1 MRRLLLLLLLITIS
15 YLSHAQKSDVVVSV
29 FDSKSLEPITGASVY
44 TVSCIDS
51 TVFNYSVTGN
61 DGNAVLTSV
70 PTGKYLLVAEFLGY
84 SKYQKEICMSGN
96 EVKPDTIFL
105 DKISE
110 GLLPAIIRASV
121 RPVEFKRDSIIY
133 NVSYFNVGHN
143 RFLSDLLKSMPGVR
157 INGDKVSVNG
167 KNVSKITFGGR
178 TFFFDDLSM
187 ALNNIPAD
195 IVRRIT
201 VVDKPSP
208 VNMFTGITG
217 KREHILDVEL
227 KKEYQNGVF
236 GNINAGFGVNPV
248 KSEDEIIANNKEL
261 LYSGKALISAYNDK
275 DQVTVIGNS
284 NNFKEE
290 NPRKQGEGLSSL
302 QQAAVNF
309 NTSRIKGTETTVV
322 SSYKHS
328 LSEFESIKKR
338 ESFEINGNHL
348 KTIDSRNTN
357 SDNKETAIVV
367 QTDNTSRETFYFS
380 LKENLSTYDKE
391 QHEESSARNDD
402 SRSHS
407 VNNTSKRTAGLK
419 RLASQTNFTVG
430 YNSSRREGRSF
441 LIDGVFGYYAESA
454 DSRFENS
461 SPVLNY
467 SYNISDKKISTF
479 LNAKYVEPINSK
491 MKAIT
496 SVEYMNSA
504 EEESR
509 SAYGNPGLG
518 SSIYKDGRFSSS
530 IDSRSRLLHE
540 TVGLQ
545 YNKKQNSI
553 QAGASIFH
561 TLNENLYDIRA
572 DAAGKEKWSLYCSPY
587 ANIRYN
593 VGRSKIQFTCS
604 SHIEQPLQYQLR
616 PSIDIENF
624 PVVTIGNVYLRP
636 SLHRSALLYFTLN
649 SSKDWEYV
657 SIWGELSAV
666 SNAIVNVTWF
676 DDEGTSYQIPV
687 NAESPT
693 RSARLDINWSKPL
706 TNNLTLE
713 AFARCTYYGK
723 EYYQRKSSFKANII
737 ENFEYSGFMEQFW
750 GSGLCGDLFY
760 SEKSMFSQS
769 RMSII
774 KSTAS
779 VSLSYEGEHFRFN
792 CEEYVG
798 NTRSR
803 HSEPRENDSLWDYV
817 TLMETV
823 WKSNA
828 GLEIIADSY
837 NYFYSGY
844 PEGFGKPRYIID
856 FTLNKKLNRF
866 VLGLKVNNLLNQ
878 KNLLKHAIEG
888 NYSESVNSNC
898 LGRYILLSVRY
909 SFGNANPSRRKKAE
923 QSLRPIR

>member
-1 MRRLLLLLLLITIS
+1 MRRFLLLLLLITIP
-15 YLSHAQKSDVVVSV
+15 YLSHAQKSGVVVSV

-51 TVFNYSVTGN
+51 TVFNYSVN
-61 DGNAVLTSV
+61 GNAVLTGV
-70 PTGKYLLVAEFLGY
+70 PTDKYLLVAEFLGY
-84 SKYQKEICMSGN
+84 SKYQKEMCTSGN
-96 EVKPDTIFL
+96 EVKSDTIFL
-105 DKISE
+105 GKISE

-121 RPVEFKRDSIIY
+121 KPVEFKRDSIIY
-133 NVSYFNVGHN
+133 DVSYFNVGHN
-143 RFLSDLLKSMPGVR
+143 YFLSDLLKSMPGVR
-157 INGDKVSVNG
+157 VDGDKVSVNG

-195 IVRRIT
+195 IIRRIT
-201 VVDKPSP
+201 VVDKP
-208 VNMFTGITG
+208 VNKFTGITG

-227 KKEYQNGVF
+227 KKEYQNGLF
-236 GNINAGFGVNPV
+236 GNINAGLGVNPV
-248 KSEDEIIANNKEL
+248 KSEDGTSANYKDL

-275 DQVTVIGNS
+275 DQFTVIGNA

-302 QQAAVNF
+302 QQAAANY
-309 NTSRIKGTETTVV
+309 NTSRIKGIETTVV

-328 LSEFESIKKR
+328 LSEFESKKQR
-338 ESFEINGNHL
+338 ESFEINRSHL
-348 KTIDSRNTN
+348 RTTDSRNTG

-367 QTDNTSRETFYFS
+367 QADNTSRETFYFS
-380 LKENLSTYDKE
+380 LKENLSISDKE
-391 QHEESSARNDD
+391 QHEESSTRNDD
-402 SRSHS
+402 TPHS
-407 VNNTSKRTAGLK
+407 VNTTSKETAGLK

-441 LIDGVFGYYAESA
+441 LIDGVFGYYTESA
-454 DSRFENS
+454 DSWFENS

-491 MKAIT
+491 MKVIT
-496 SVEYMNSA
+496 SVEYMNTA
-504 EEESR
+504 EKESR

-545 YNKKQNSI
+545 YNKKKNSI
-553 QAGASIFH
+553 QAGANIFH

-593 VGRSKIQFTCS
+593 IGRSKIQFTCS

-616 PSIDIENF
+616 PSIDIEKF

-706 TNNLTLE
+706 TNNLTLD
-713 AFARCTYYGK
+713 AFARCAYYGK
-723 EYYQRKSSFKANII
+723 EYYQRKSSFQADII
-737 ENFEYSGFMEQFW
+737 ENFDYSGFMEQFW
-750 GSGLCGDLFY
+750 GSGLSGDLFH
-760 SEKSMFSQS
+760 SENSMFSQS
-769 RMSII
+769 RMGII

-792 CEEYVG
+792 CEEYAC

-803 HSEPRENDSLWDYV
+803 HSGPMENGSIWDYL
-817 TLMETV
+817 TILETV

-856 FTLNKKLNRF
+856 FTLNKKLKHF
-866 VLGLKVNNLLNQ
+866 VLGVKVNNLLNQ
-878 KNLLKHAIEG
+878 NTLLKYAIEG
-888 NYSESVNSNC
+888 NYTESVNSNC

-909 SFGNANPSRRKKAE
+909 SFGNANQSRRKRANE
-923 QSLRPIR
+923 AFQPIR